1 MRIQVLFLSLLCG
14 LLFAACDDDHFAT
27 SASDQPTLSTD
38 TLSMGTLLC
47 GNSSAT
53 HLVKLYNHCDGD
65 LRLSSISL
73 RNGNESGFR
82 MNVDGMNGTRFDN
95 SDLLRIAQ
103 GDSLFIFVE
112 GTFPMGENP
121 VNLPRVEHKDY
132 IDIVCNQRTKTIIL
146 TATSQ
151 NVEQLTKV
159 VIDQDSC
166 WSTSELDKQIMDS
179 LIIEQGVTLTIDSG
193 VTIYLHNKA
202 GIRVAGT
209 LICRGTLQDPVI
221 IRGDRTD
228 NLFSDLPYDNLPAQW
243 GSMLIENTA
252 KGCSFVHTDIHGLV
266 DGIVLDSTDVLF
278 ESCRLRNS
286 DGNLLTCRMTE
297 LRLRNCE
304 LSQAAGALLD
314 IRGGKDSI
322 IHCTLANYNFNRKIY
337 SAAVCLSNQ
346 DPAQKRYTPLE
357 ECYFLN
363 TIVFGRGYYE
373 LDPKEFWPDVNLY
386 YQAPTS
392 TDKAQNADSV
402 FCYTFDHC
410 LLRVKGSDNN
420 DFIQTIWNVDPAYVR
435 LDDDN
440 CAFDFHLQST
450 SPAIG
455 YGNGKGSLLC
465 PKDLDGKVRPDI
477 PTIGCY
483 EVK

>member
-1 MRIQVLFLSLLCG
+1 
-14 LLFAACDDDHFAT
+14 
-27 SASDQPTLSTD
+27 
-38 TLSMGTLLC
+38 MGTVLC
-47 GNSSAT
+47 GNSSKT
-53 HLVKLYNHCDGD
+53 YLVKLYNHCDGD

-73 RNGNESGFR
+73 RNAETSGFR
-82 MNVDGMNGTRFDN
+82 MNVDGMNGTQFTN
-95 SDLLRIAQ
+95 SDLLCIAQ

-112 GTFPMGENP
+112 GTFPMGDNP
-121 VNLPRVEHKDY
+121 VNMPRVEHKDY
-132 IDIVCNQRTKTIIL
+132 IDIVCNNRTKTVIL

-151 NVEQLTKV
+151 NVEQLTTV

-166 WSTSELDKQIMDS
+166 WSTVELDKQIMDS

-209 LICRGTLQDPVI
+209 LICQGTKECPVI

-252 KGCSFVHTDIHGLV
+252 KGCSFVHTDIHGLT

-297 LRLRNCE
+297 LRMKNCE

-322 IHCTLANYNFNRKIY
+322 IHCTLANYNFNRRIKRE
-337 SAAVCLSNQ
+337 AVCLCNM
-346 DPAQKRYTPLE
+346 DTAQGRYTPLE

-363 TIVFGRGYYE
+363 TIVWGRRYDKEPDINLTINLTYYKV
-373 LDPKEFWPDVNLY
+373 PVGSSNGKTQY
-386 YQAPTS
+386 
-392 TDKAQNADSV
+392 ADSV
-402 FCYTFDHC
+402 FSYTFDHC
-410 LLRVKGSDNN
+410 LLRISGTDDD
-420 DFIQTIWNVDPAYVR
+420 DFIQTAWNTDPLFKR
-435 LDDDN
+435 LDDSNYDY
-440 CAFDFHLQST
+440 DFHLKSS

-455 YGNGKGSLLC
+455 NGNGKGSLLC
-465 PKDLDGKVRPDI
+465 PKDLDGNLRLAI